1 MKILA
6 SSVIRASNVG
16 EVHGGLY
23 LVDFDNETVKVCVR
37 WDRNFHGCAGL
48 GLSHLTY
55 GGERGLRGIGFY
67 DERIFVVAA
76 GAVHEFDPEFNL
88 INSYSIRSLQNV
100 HEIFVKN
107 DELFI
112 SCTAWASILV
122 FNMKYKRFVR
132 GYKINFSDQT
142 IGTFDPYNERY
153 ELDGK
158 GHINN
163 VFLFNGFLYFSGTQY
178 PYLFR
183 FNGFEIER
191 YRKISDETHNV
202 KFLGDHLI
210 YNDTGRNRIVVV
222 GKDDVEPR
230 EIYHP
235 PAYTETEM
243 EGSPEKDA
251 IARQGFTRGLA
262 VDGDLIFGGSSP
274 ANVTMYERGNPNPV
288 KTIRISKNICN
299 AIHGLEIWPYDV

>member
-6 SSVIRASNVG
+6 SSVIRGSNVG

-23 LVDFDNETVKVCVR
+23 LVDFDNETVKVCVHL
-37 WDRNFHGCAGL
+37 DQNFKCL
-48 GLSHLTY
+48 DSLSHLTY
-55 GGERGLRGIGFY
+55 GGERGFRGIGFY
-67 DERIFVVAA
+67 DERIFVTAA
-76 GAVHEFDPEFNL
+76 GAIHEFDPEFNL
-88 INSYSIRSLQNV
+88 INSYSVRSLQNA
-100 HEIFVKN
+100 HETFVKN

-122 FNMKYKRFVR
+122 FNMKYKMFVR
-132 GYKINFSDQT
+132 GYKINFFDST
-142 IGTFDPYNERY
+142 VELFDPHDERY

-163 VFLFNGFLYFSGTQY
+163 IFLFNGPLYFSGTQY

-183 FNGFEIER
+183 LNYLYSKIER
-191 YRKISDETHNV
+191 CRKISDETHNV

-210 YNDTGRNRIVVV
+210 YNDTGKNRIVVL
-222 GKDDVEPR
+222 GKDDVKPR
-230 EIYHP
+230 EVYHP
-235 PAYTETEM
+235 PVYTEAEM
-243 EGSPEKDA
+243 GGLSEEEG

-299 AIHGLEIWPYDV
+299 AIHGLEVWPYDV

>member
-23 LVDFDNETVKVCVR
+23 LVDFDNETVKVCVH
-37 WDRNFHGCAGL
+37 WDRKFIGP
-48 GLSHLTY
+48 SHLTY
-55 GGERGLRGIGFY
+55 GGERGLRGIAFY

-76 GAVHEFDPEFNL
+76 GAIHEFDLEFNL
-88 INSYSIRSLQNV
+88 INSYSIRSLQNA
-100 HEIFVKN
+100 HETFVRN

-122 FNMKYKRFVR
+122 FNMKYKMFVR
-132 GYKINFSDQT
+132 GHRINFSDQNVEL
-142 IGTFDPYNERY
+142 FDPYDERY

-163 VFLFNGFLYFSGTQY
+163 VFLSNGFLYFSGTSY
-178 PYLFR
+178 PYLYR
-183 FNGFEIER
+183 FNDSGIER
-191 YRKISDETHNV
+191 CRKISDETHNV
-202 KFLGDHLI
+202 KFLDDHLI
-210 YNDTGRNRIVVV
+210 YNDTGKNRIAVL
-222 GKDDVEPR
+222 GKDEVKPR
-230 EIYHP
+230 EIYYP
-235 PAYTETEM
+235 PVYTEVEM
-243 EGSPEKDA
+243 EGFPEKDA
-251 IARQGFTRGLA
+251 IARQGFTRGLS
-262 VDGDLIFGGSSP
+262 VDEDLIFGGSSP

-299 AIHGLEIWPYDV
+299 AIHGLEIWPYDA

>member
-23 LVDFDNETVKVCVR
+23 LVDFDNETVKLCVY
-37 WDRNFHGCAGL
+37 WDRNFKCLDGL
-48 GLSHLTY
+48 HLTY
-55 GGERGLRGIGFY
+55 GGERGLRGIAFY
-67 DERIFVVAA
+67 NERIFVTAA
-76 GAVHEFDPEFNL
+76 GAIHEFDPEFNL
-88 INSYSIRSLQNV
+88 INSYSVRSLQNA
-100 HEIFVKN
+100 HETFVRD

-122 FNMKYKRFVR
+122 FNMRYKTFVR
-132 GYKINFSDQT
+132 GYKINFLDQT
-142 IGTFDPYNERY
+142 VESFDPYDESY

-163 VFLFNGFLYFSGTQY
+163 VFLFNEFLYFSGTTY

-183 FNGFEIER
+183 FDGFEIER

-210 YNDTGRNRIVVV
+210 YNDTGRNRIVVL
-222 GKDDVEPR
+222 GKDEVEPR
-230 EIYHP
+230 EVYHP
-235 PAYTETEM
+235 PIYTEVEM
-243 EGSPEKDA
+243 EGSSEKED

-274 ANVTMYERGNPNPV
+274 ANITMYERGNPNPV

-299 AIHGLEIWPYDV
+299 AIHGLEVWPYDV